1 MFNRPGSENL
11 DFLIVFFEDVFCIQF
26 LIHHLYFKKI
36 PSNCQLCGKETKVV
50 WDHDHNT
57 EKFRGWF

>member
-1 MFNRPGSENL
+1 MFNRTDSENL

-36 PSNCQLCGKETKVV
+36 PSNCIKRT
-50 WDHDHNT
+50 T
-57 EKFRGWF
+57 